1 MAARPDYSYRDDP
14 SVPAFADDRP
24 LILFD
29 GECVFCSGWVQF
41 LLKRDRQKRFRFV
54 VAQTPLGEALYRH
67 YGLETGDYETN
78 LLIDGGRAY
87 YKSDA
92 TIRMLEGLGMPW
104 ALAGVLR
111 VVPRR
116 IADAAYGVV
125 ARNRLKIAGRRESCM
140 VPTAEVRERFLES

>member
-1 MAARPDYSYRDDP
+1 
-14 SVPAFADDRP
+14 
-24 LILFD
+24 
-29 GECVFCSGWVQF
+29 
-41 LLKRDRQKRFRFV
+41 
-54 VAQTPLGEALYRH
+54 
-67 YGLETGDYETN
+67 
-78 LLIDGGRAY
+78 
-87 YKSDA
+87 
-92 TIRMLEGLGMPW
+92 MLEGLGMPW

>member
-1 MAARPDYSYRDDP
+1 MAARADYSYRDDP
-14 SVPAFADDRP
+14 SVPAFADDKP

-41 LLKRDRQKRFRFV
+41 LLKRDTEKRYRFV
-54 VAQTPLGEALYRH
+54 VAQTPLGEALYRY
-67 YGLETGDYETN
+67 YGLETRDYETN
-78 LLIDGGRAY
+78 LLIDKGCAY

-104 ALAGVLR
+104 ALAGLLR
-111 VVPRR
+111 IVPRR

-125 ARNRLKIAGRRESCM
+125 ARNRLRIAGRRESCM
-140 VPTAEVRERFLES
+140 VPTAEVRERFLG

>member
-1 MAARPDYSYRDDP
+1 MTGHAAYSYRDDP
-14 SVPAFADDRP
+14 SVPAFADDNP
-24 LILFD
+24 VLLFD

-41 LLKRDRQKRFRFV
+41 LLKRDLEKRYRFI

-67 YGLETGDYETN
+67 YGLKTRDYETN

-87 YKSDA
+87 NKSDA
-92 TIRMLEGLGMPW
+92 TIRVLEGLGMPW
-104 ALAGVLR
+104 ALAGLAR

-140 VPTAEVRERFLES
+140 VPTAEVRERFLG

>member
-1 MAARPDYSYRDDP
+1 MARSADYTYRDDP
-14 SVPAFADDRP
+14 SVPAFADDKP

-41 LLKRDRQKRFRFV
+41 LLKRDTEKRYRFI

-67 YGLETGDYETN
+67 YGLETRDYETN
-78 LLIDGGRAY
+78 LLLDKGRAY

-111 VVPRR
+111 IVPRR

-125 ARNRLKIAGRRESCM
+125 ARNRLRIAGRRESCM
-140 VPTAEVRERFLES
+140 VPTVEMRERFLG

>member
-1 MAARPDYSYRDDP
+1 MAGHADYSYRNDP
-14 SVPAFADDRP
+14 SVPAFADNKP

-41 LLKRDRQKRFRFV
+41 LLKRDREKRYRFI

-67 YGLETGDYETN
+67 YGLETRNYETN
-78 LLIDGGRAY
+78 LLLDKGRAY

-104 ALAGVLR
+104 ALAGVMR
-111 VVPRR
+111 IVPRW
-116 IADAAYGVV
+116 IADVAYGVV
-125 ARNRLKIAGRRESCM
+125 ARNRLRIAGRRESCM
-140 VPTAEVRERFLES
+140 VPTAEMRERFLG

>member
-1 MAARPDYSYRDDP
+1 MSHADYSYRDDP
-14 SVPAFADDRP
+14 TVPAFADDRP
-24 LILFD
+24 LIVFD

-41 LLKRDRQKRFRFV
+41 LLKRDNMKRYRFI

-78 LLIDGGRAY
+78 LLLDEGRAY

-104 ALAGVLR
+104 ALAGLAR
-111 VVPRR
+111 IVPQR
-116 IADAAYGVV
+116 IADMAYSVI

-140 VPTAEVRERFLES
+140 VPTAEVRERFLG

>member
-1 MAARPDYSYRDDP
+1 MSHADYSYRDDP
-14 SVPAFADDRP
+14 AVPPFADDRP
-24 LILFD
+24 LIVFD

-41 LLKRDRQKRFRFV
+41 LLKRDSKKRYRFI
-54 VAQTPLGEALYRH
+54 VAQTPLGEAIYRH
-67 YGLETGDYETN
+67 YGLETRDYQTN
-78 LLIDGGRAY
+78 LLLDKGRAY

-104 ALAGVLR
+104 ALAAVAR

-116 IADAAYGVV
+116 IADVAYGVV

-140 VPTAEVRERFLES
+140 VPTAEARERFLG

>member
-1 MAARPDYSYRDDP
+1 MTDAPRPFSYRDDP
-14 SVPAFADDRP
+14 TVPPFPDDKP
-24 LILFD
+24 LFVFD
-29 GECVFCSGWVQF
+29 GYCVLCSSGAAWLMKHAPGQVNF
-41 LLKRDRQKRFRFV
+41 AS
-54 VAQTPLGEALYRH
+54 AQSPLGEALYRH
-67 YGLETGDYETN
+67 YGLETRDYETN

-140 VPTAEVRERFLES
+140 VPTTEVRERFLES